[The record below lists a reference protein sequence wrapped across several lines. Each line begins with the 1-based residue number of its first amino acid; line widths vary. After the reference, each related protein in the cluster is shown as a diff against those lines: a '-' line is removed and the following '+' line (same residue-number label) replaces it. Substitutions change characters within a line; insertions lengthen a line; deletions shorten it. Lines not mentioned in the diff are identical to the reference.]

1 MKENP
6 LIIYIQIALAAAL
19 LIYFYFRRKSRVSG
33 QRDRSGR
40 VEAKVI
46 GGKLEPAEL
55 RVPMS
60 EPSHLVISRYDR
72 EPREELFEIE
82 EFGLYELL
90 PAVNATIMKIQPR
103 RRGTFPIILAG
114 ERQVGTITVE

>member
-6 LIIYIQIALAAAL
+6 LIIYVQIALAAVL

-55 RVPMS
+55 HVPVGELS
-60 EPSHLVISRYDR
+60 QLVISRYDR

-82 EFGLYELL
+82 EFALYELL
-90 PAVNATIMKIQPR
+90 PAVNATIMKIQPTK
-103 RRGTFPIILAG
+103 RGNFPIVLSG